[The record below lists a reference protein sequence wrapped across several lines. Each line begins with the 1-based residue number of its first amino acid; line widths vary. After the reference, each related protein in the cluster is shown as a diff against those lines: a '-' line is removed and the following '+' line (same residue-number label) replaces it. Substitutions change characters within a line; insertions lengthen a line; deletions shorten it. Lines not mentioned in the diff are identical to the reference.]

1 MIVFVI
7 LLSLLTIS
15 LWLLPRFRE
24 SCDPN
29 VIALK
34 SSGTGCLGLLVLLAL
49 SGVAVSLLRPPEIL
63 IVLVLIAFLFVPII
77 ALLFSSFL
85 AVKLHGWMHGP
96 GKAPAV
102 RAALYFLGLV
112 GIGVAVWGTGTCL
125 KMREFSER
133 WRMDCKGTGEIA
145 SIALEQRLLHPVI
158 WKFAARVVVVR
169 KDGSRETLSLP
180 ETFNG
185 TRLVNLYQL
194 PAVEGKSPTLFLFA
208 DAMRVVAVDPAAM
221 RLYPVRREKNAVFLG
236 EKEVTAWNL
245 FKRANYLGA
254 MRGNKF
260 VPPEMSRETPLQSM
274 LE

>member
-102 RAALYFLGLV
+102 RAALYFLCLV
-112 GIGVAVWGTGTCL
+112 GIGVAVWGKGNCL

-133 WRMDCKGTGEIA
+133 WRIDCKGTGEIA
-145 SIALEQRLLHPVI
+145 SIALEVGRGSCRD
-158 WKFAARVVVVR
+158 RV
-169 KDGSRETLSLP
+169 
-180 ETFNG
+180 
-185 TRLVNLYQL
+185 
-194 PAVEGKSPTLFLFA
+194 
-208 DAMRVVAVDPAAM
+208 
-221 RLYPVRREKNAVFLG
+221 
-236 EKEVTAWNL
+236 
-245 FKRANYLGA
+245 
-254 MRGNKF
+254 
-260 VPPEMSRETPLQSM
+260 
-274 LE
+274 